1 MKLLDLLVITNDSG
15 IMIYHK
21 VKDPLTEDDCL
32 GGFISAFIGLIKNQ
46 FREPLEKFSI
56 KNFDFYLQQEHKITF
71 IGKFPRRL
79 EENVVLRELREIVDK
94 FFRYFPRYL
103 FDNWD
108 FNVSKFTEFDGI
120 INNPLSQI

>member
-1 MKLLDLLVITNDSG
+1 MNLLDLLIIANDSG

-32 GGFISAFIGLIKNQ
+32 GGFISAFMGYIKVQ

-56 KNFDFYLQQEHKITF
+56 TSFDFYLQKEHKITF

-79 EENVVLRELREIVDK
+79 E
-94 FFRYFPRYL
+94 
-103 FDNWD
+103 
-108 FNVSKFTEFDGI
+108 
-120 INNPLSQI
+120 